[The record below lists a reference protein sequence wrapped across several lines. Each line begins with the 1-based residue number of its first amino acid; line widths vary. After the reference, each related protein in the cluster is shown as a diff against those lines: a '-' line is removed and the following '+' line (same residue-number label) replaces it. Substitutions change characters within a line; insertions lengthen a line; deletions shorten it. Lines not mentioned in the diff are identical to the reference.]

1 MLIIETTYVIQ
12 MDTPFQ
18 HCSPSTWYNIEV
30 WTSNSGPYPS
40 NVHSESWIS
49 LCVQRREPR
58 KNPCN
63 PRGPSFAQLHLL
75 LQAWTVPHHSP
86 AAYTSPWNESEI
98 WACFSSFTCTPVL
111 ELAQLPRDCT
121 LGRCSYTAET
131 QQPVGRMNSPFSV
144 QSRQC
149 AQAALGSPLGQ
160 HTRSWRKQEHSSPR

>member
-1 MLIIETTYVIQ
+1 
-12 MDTPFQ
+12 MDSSFP
-18 HCSPSTWYNIEV
+18 HCLTKFWSNIEV
-30 WTSNSGPYPS
+30 WTSNSD
-40 NVHSESWIS
+40 HTLAMCTMRAESV
-49 LCVQRREPR
+49 CVQRREQR
-58 KNPCN
+58 ENLCN
-63 PRGPSFAQLHLL
+63 LRGPSFTHLHLL

-86 AAYTSPWNESEI
+86 ATYTSPWNGSEI
-98 WACFSSFTCTPVL
+98 WACFSSFTCTLVL